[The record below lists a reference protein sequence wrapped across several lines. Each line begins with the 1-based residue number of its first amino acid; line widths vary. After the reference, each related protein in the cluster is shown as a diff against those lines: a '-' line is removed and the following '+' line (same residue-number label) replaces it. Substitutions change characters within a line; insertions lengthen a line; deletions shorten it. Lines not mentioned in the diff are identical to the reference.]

1 MLTQAELLALVEGLC
16 RSLLVSVIGIVAALV
31 IGTVLGAVRYARIRV
46 ASQLASV
53 YVNLLRCTPL
63 LVQIFMLYFALPE
76 IGIRLSPFD
85 VAILSLSLW
94 GGAYQVEVMRAGF
107 EAVPRQQV
115 LCARALGLS
124 GLGAFLQITLPLG
137 LRFSLPSATTTALS
151 QFRSSSFMLVV
162 GYQELTYVGNQIAA
176 ETFEV
181 FRVFSTVSVIY
192 LAVSFGI
199 SSASRWLERFLSVPG
214 LGRAQ

>member
-1 MLTQAELLALVEGLC
+1 MLTQVELLALGQGLC
-16 RSLLVSVIGIVAALV
+16 RSLLVSLIGIAAALL
-31 IGTVLGAVRYARIRV
+31 IGTVLGAVRHAGIPV
-46 ASQLASV
+46 ASQLTSA
-53 YVNLLRCTPL
+53 YVNGLRCTPL

-107 EAVPRQQV
+107 DAVSRQQV

-124 GLGAFLQITLPLG
+124 GLDAFLRITLPLG
-137 LRFSLPSATTTALS
+137 LRIALPSATTTALS

-162 GYQELTYVGNQIAA
+162 GYQELTYVGNQIAS

-181 FRVFSTVSVIY
+181 LRVFSTVSLIY

-199 SSASRWLERFLSVPG
+199 SSASRGLERLLSVPG
-214 LGRAQ
+214 LGRP